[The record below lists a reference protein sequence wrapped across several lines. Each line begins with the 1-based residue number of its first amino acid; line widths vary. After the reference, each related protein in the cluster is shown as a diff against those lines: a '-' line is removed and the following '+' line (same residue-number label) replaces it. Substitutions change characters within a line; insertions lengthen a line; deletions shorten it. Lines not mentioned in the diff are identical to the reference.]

1 MQVSR
6 LPRIIS
12 SMANYAVVKISGSQ
26 YKIKD
31 GDQLTVDHLEGSQG
45 AKVTLGEVLLLV
57 ANGKVEIGTPKIESV
72 QIEARLVGH
81 EKGEKIR
88 VSRFRAKSRYR
99 KTKGF
104 RSLKTKIRIEKI
116 KDKKTL
122 SSKKT
127 S

>member
-1 MQVSR
+1 
-6 LPRIIS
+6 
-12 SMANYAVVKISGSQ
+12 MANYAVVKISGSQ

-31 GDQLTVDHLEGSQG
+31 GDELTVDHLEGSQG

-72 QIEARLVGH
+72 QVEARLVGH

-104 RSLKTKIRIEKI
+104 RSLKTRIRIEKI